1 MSSLDSPKTTHTPLM
16 QQYLRIK
23 AEHPERLLF
32 FRMGDFYELFYDDAK
47 RAAKL
52 LDITLTARGE
62 SAGAPIPMAGLPYH
76 AAEGYLA
83 RLVRLGESVA
93 ICEQIGDPQL
103 AKGPVER
110 RVVRIVTPGTVTE
123 EALLED
129 RRDNLLVAVA
139 ATGSSLGL
147 AALDL
152 AGGRFIVE
160 QLASMDTLFSELERL
175 NPAELLISD
184 EEALPS
190 AILKRPGTTRRP
202 SWHFEAESARRLLI
216 RHFNVHD
223 LTAFGCQNMP
233 ATLAAAGALLEYVKE
248 TQQSALPHI
257 EGMRLERHEDLI
269 ALDAASRRNL
279 ELDYHPSGRVDL
291 TLFGVLDRTVTAMGG
306 RLLRRWLHQ
315 PLREQA
321 ILSARHDAI
330 DSLLGQ
336 GAMGGVRDHLR
347 AIGDIERIV
356 ARIALRSARPRDL
369 VTLRLALDALP
380 AFQALLTPL
389 EATLLQDL
397 RRALAPQ
404 ALLLDL
410 LQRAIIDQPPVLI
423 RDGGV
428 IREGYHPE
436 LDQLRRLSLHQDQ
449 FLLDL
454 EQREREKTGLSN
466 LKVGFNRVQGFY
478 LELSRTQADRVPQE
492 YVRRQTLK
500 GVERYITP
508 ELKAFE
514 EQVLG
519 ARERALAFE
528 KTLWEALLD
537 RLAEDLMALKL
548 IGEGLAELDVL
559 GTLAERADSLNFHRP
574 TFTQEPGI
582 SIKGGRHPVVE
593 SVLDHPFVSNDLEL
607 SKQRR
612 MLIITGP
619 NMGGKSTYMRQT
631 AVIVLLAHIGSF
643 VPAEQAVMGPI
654 DRIFTRIGASDDLA
668 NGRSTFMVEMTET
681 AHILHHATPQ
691 SLVLMD
697 EIGRGTS
704 TFDGLSLA
712 FATAEHLARVTGS
725 MTLFAT
731 HYFEL
736 IQLPEEVPEVAN
748 VHLDAAEHHQGIVF
762 LHAVKEGPA
771 NQSYGLEVAALA
783 GVPKSVVKKA
793 REKLR
798 ALEAQTLQRPVEP
811 RQGQQLDLFRDMIKD
826 PALLL
831 LDGVDPEEMTPRE
844 ALDLLFEMKAKRG

>member
-1 MSSLDSPKTTHTPLM
+1 MSSLDSPKTAHTPLM

-315 PLREQA
+315 PLREQG

-380 AFQALLTPL
+380 AFQTLLTPL
-389 EATLLQDL
+389 EAPLLQDL
-397 RRALAPQ
+397 RRALGPQ

-423 RDGGV
+423 REGGV

-574 TFTQEPGI
+574 DFTQEPGI

-593 SVLDHPFVSNDLEL
+593 SVLDQPFVPNDLEL
-607 SKQRR
+607 SQQRR

-681 AHILHHATPQ
+681 ANILHHATPK

-844 ALDLLFEMKAKRG
+844 ALNLLFEMKAKRG

>member
-1 MSSLDSPKTTHTPLM
+1 MSSLDSPKTAHTPLM

-32 FRMGDFYELFYDDAK
+32 FRMGDFYELFYDDAQ

-175 NPAELLISD
+175 NPAELLVS
-184 EEALPS
+184 EAEALPS
-190 AILKRPGTTRRP
+190 AILQRRGTTRRP

-315 PLREQA
+315 PLREQG

-380 AFQALLTPL
+380 AFQTLLTPL
-389 EATLLQDL
+389 EAPLLQDL

-404 ALLLDL
+404 TLLLDL

-423 RDGGV
+423 REGGV

-537 RLAEDLMALKL
+537 RLAEDLMALKQ

-574 TFTQEPGI
+574 DFTQEPGI

-593 SVLDHPFVSNDLEL
+593 SVLDQPFVPNDLEL
-607 SKQRR
+607 SQQRR

-643 VPAEQAVMGPI
+643 VPADQAVMGPI

-681 AHILHHATPQ
+681 ANILHHATPR

-831 LDGVDPEEMTPRE
+831 LDAVDPEEMTPRE
-844 ALDLLFEMKAKRG
+844 ALDFLFEMKAKRG

>member
-1 MSSLDSPKTTHTPLM
+1 MSSLDSPKTAHTPLM

-32 FRMGDFYELFYDDAK
+32 FRMGDFYELFYDDAQ

-175 NPAELLISD
+175 NPAELLVN
-184 EEALPS
+184 EAEALPS

-257 EGMRLERHEDLI
+257 QGMRLERHEDLI

-315 PLREQA
+315 PLREQG

-380 AFQALLTPL
+380 TFQTLLTPL
-389 EATLLQDL
+389 EAPLLQDL

-423 RDGGV
+423 REGGV

-574 TFTQEPGI
+574 DFTQEPGI

-593 SVLDHPFVSNDLEL
+593 SVLDQPFVPNDLEL

-681 AHILHHATPQ
+681 ANILHHATPK

-793 REKLR
+793 REKLK

-831 LDGVDPEEMTPRE
+831 LDAADPEEMTPRE